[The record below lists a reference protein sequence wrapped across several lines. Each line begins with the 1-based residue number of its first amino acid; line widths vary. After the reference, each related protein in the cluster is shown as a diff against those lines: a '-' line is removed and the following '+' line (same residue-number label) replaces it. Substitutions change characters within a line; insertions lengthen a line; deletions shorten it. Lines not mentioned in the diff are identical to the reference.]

1 MFELIENN
9 YTKLK
14 IQTEGS
20 IRKKSKESNA
30 GDEKEE
36 DFRKG
41 WTEPRKPDPGSKS
54 PSGPPDKDY
63 KHVNK

>member
-36 DFRKG
+36 EFREG
-41 WTEPRKPDPGSKS
+41 WTEPRKLDTGSRS
-54 PSGPPDKDY
+54 PSDPLNKD
-63 KHVNK
+63 H